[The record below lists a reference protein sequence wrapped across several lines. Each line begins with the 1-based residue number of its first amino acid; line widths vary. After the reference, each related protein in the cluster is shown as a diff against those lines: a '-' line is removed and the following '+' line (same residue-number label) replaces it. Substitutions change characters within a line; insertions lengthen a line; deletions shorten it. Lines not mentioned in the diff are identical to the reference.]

1 MCNMKKIF
9 FKLHKNRIYQ
19 KYPTFFKENIRCISM
34 IRIGD
39 IYQANPDQ
47 QFLYEIANGQ
57 TDRQTNAG

>member
-1 MCNMKKIF
+1 
-9 FKLHKNRIYQ
+9 
-19 KYPTFFKENIRCISM
+19 M